1 MVKELSNILKVDG
14 DDYNINAVHSLAAG
28 KVDNTLNI
36 NKTELDG
43 SISSILF
50 DGSEEQTV
58 SIVPSE
64 GGTFTGPVAVQ
75 SLNDQLEL
83 SDEDKKRLA
92 INYADVLTV
101 VQDLTGHPCFRW
113 NGTELIGET
122 VTKDDLTIE
131 KISLIIGSSEN
142 YEKFITQ
149 EIKPIFFLYIC
160 EDTGQ
165 IFFGLNSDN
174 YKQLSTRT
182 LKVIYEN
189 NLDNPDEGFTAED
202 LAEFAR
208 LLQEHTDKFF
218 ELTKE
223 DGGIL
228 DLAKKYT
235 DALANGQVT
244 LNTETIQQAI
254 EAIGLIND
262 KDEGI
267 LAKANKYTD
276 GEIRKLDSKIT
287 ENTTNISKNTEK
299 INELGQKIT
308 DISATITDQIE
319 NGGILEQA
327 KAYTDRTNAT
337 QDLVITENTS
347 NIAINKEDINKIVK
361 VSLPAILSEAKTDTA
376 DKVAELKSNIENG
389 TVIAKNADNATKAT
403 RDANNNIITS
413 YYQKK
418 IIISTE
424 DPSDSE
430 GLDGDIWIKY
440 SNI

>member
-1 MVKELSNILKVDG
+1 MVKELSNILQVDG
-14 DDYNINAVHSLAAG
+14 DDYNINAVHSLAAA
-28 KVDNTLNI
+28 KVDNALNI

-50 DGSEEQTV
+50 DGSEEQTI

-174 YKQLSTRT
+174 YKQLGTRT

-208 LLQEHTDKFF
+208 LIQEHTNTLF

-235 DALANGQVT
+235 DDLANGQVT
-244 LNTETIQQAI
+244 LNTEAIQQAL
-254 EAIGLIND
+254 EAIGLIID
-262 KDEGI
+262 EDEGI

-276 GEIRKLDSKIT
+276 DEISKLDDKIT
-287 ENTTNISKNTEK
+287 ENTNNIRKNTKK
-299 INELGQKIT
+299 INELDQRAT
-308 DISATITDQIE
+308 DIETTINTTIKDGSLLAEAI
-319 NGGILEQA
+319 
-327 KAYTDRTNAT
+327 KYTDETNAE
-337 QDLVITENTS
+337 QNRVIES
-347 NIAINKEDINKIVK
+347 N
-361 VSLPAILSEAKTDTA
+361 S
-376 DKVAELKSNIENG
+376 SNIEVNSENITNILNVQLPNTLETAKNDATDKVSELKTSIETG
-389 TVIAKNADNATKAT
+389 TVIAKNATNADNATKAT
-403 RDANNNIITS
+403 KDANDNIINY

-418 IIISTE
+418 IFISANMPTAN
-424 DPSDSE
+424 D
-430 GLDGDIWIKY
+430 GVNGDIWIKY
-440 SNI
+440 